1 VAAVAVVY
9 LLRLV
14 DQTGVMGMRAFA
26 EMRGPRTP
34 VRGGAL
40 LLATAAVG
48 GAIPLLLFMIYCYSI
63 FGEFTIPY
71 KYEALDTFREEMSRG
86 FMGITSLK
94 PHALYFLTVHP
105 FRGIFFWYPWIALA
119 IIGFVRGIRSS
130 GRRRIFGWLGL
141 YALLAYLIF
150 NASYY

>member
-1 VAAVAVVY
+1 AALYLIMFPPKFRLTYRVSLVIGLLLGFAMLCDLIFGLIVAAVAVVY

-71 KYEALDTFREEMSRG
+71 KY
-86 FMGITSLK
+86 
-94 PHALYFLTVHP
+94 
-105 FRGIFFWYPWIALA
+105 
-119 IIGFVRGIRSS
+119 
-130 GRRRIFGWLGL
+130 
-141 YALLAYLIF
+141 
-150 NASYY
+150 